1 LIKGFRCCADNRGM
15 SLATPPVAAVQARQ
29 LRWGFVA
36 ALVATVVALSV
47 IVSGIVSWIIRSNDD
62 PFRTAPELE
71 QQVWEYTMLPLIGTT
86 SEVGNVEIVTMAV
99 TPMEDG
105 RWGVHLILRSTD
117 GLPRYGT
124 RIAPADSR
132 AAPSSCA
139 ASGPSGWGECYVT
152 LSGARGTTVQMELSL
167 DREAIG
173 GFPIHLEPWG
183 SEG

>member
-1 LIKGFRCCADNRGM
+1 MN
-15 SLATPPVAAVQARQ
+15 LATTPTATIPGPK
-29 LRWGFVA
+29 LRWGAVIAVVSIIVGLSVA
-36 ALVATVVALSV
+36 AG
-47 IVSGIVSWIIRSNDD
+47 GIVSWIIRSNDD

-132 AAPSSCA
+132 AVPSSCA